1 MFIKIGNLAYN
12 KINNILNGQDNSLNS
27 DTIINNLCGMMQV
40 IIVRLG
46 DRFITIPMSKNI
58 FDKIEVL
65 SNSP

>member
-46 DRFITIPMSKNI
+46 DRFTAIPMSKNI

>member
-27 DTIINNLCGMMQV
+27 DTTINNLCGMMQV

>member
-12 KINNILNGQDNSLNS
+12 KINNILNGQDNSLNP